1 MRSGANGP
9 KCYITSGLIFSQ
21 YCENTDLQG
30 LPNGKAFAIGL
41 VQFGGD
47 AALNSYGLRA
57 TTRTEMK
64 FRTLVALVA
73 FAAFTGSVQAHHS
86 LLAPQSTESQEIDPR
101 LLDQI
106 VEAVSCQTGMS
117 CCEVR
122 EAFYEGEM
130 EIEKTAD
137 GYVVRVASTNGGGI
151 LDIVIEDEL

>member
-30 LPNGKAFAIGL
+30 LPNGKTFAIGP

-64 FRTLVALVA
+64 FKTLVALVA
-73 FAAFTGSVQAHHS
+73 FAAFTGSVQAHQT
-86 LLAPQSTESQEIDPR
+86 LLAPQSTESQDIDPS

-106 VEAVSCQTGMS
+106 VEAVACETGMS

-122 EAFYEGEM
+122 EAFYEREM

-137 GYVVRVASTNGGGI
+137 GYVVRITTSVGGSVI
-151 LDIVIEDEL
+151 MDIEDNA

>member
-1 MRSGANGP
+1 M
-9 KCYITSGLIFSQ
+9 
-21 YCENTDLQG
+21 
-30 LPNGKAFAIGL
+30 GL

-73 FAAFTGSVQAHHS
+73 FAAFTGSVQAHQT
-86 LLAPQSTESQEIDPR
+86 LLAPQSTESHDIDPH

-106 VEAVSCQTGMS
+106 VEAVICETGMS

-137 GYVVRVASTNGGGI
+137 GYQVRLLDGGEI
-151 LDIVIEDEL
+151 MIIVLEESL